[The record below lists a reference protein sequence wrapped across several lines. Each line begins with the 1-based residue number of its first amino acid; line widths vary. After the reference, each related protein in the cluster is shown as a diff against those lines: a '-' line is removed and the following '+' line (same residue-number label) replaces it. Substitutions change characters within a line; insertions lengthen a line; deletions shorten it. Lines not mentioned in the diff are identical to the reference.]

1 MYALYSILEY
11 CEEPNMC
18 RRKMQLSF
26 LGEQF
31 DSSQCGRMCDNCKNG
46 QRVVQKQMKQE
57 SATILSFV
65 EKAMC
70 KITAK
75 QTIDI
80 MRGIKGKNH
89 IAPDI
94 VE

>member
-1 MYALYSILEY
+1 
-11 CEEPNMC
+11 
-18 RRKMQLSF
+18 
-26 LGEQF
+26 
-31 DSSQCGRMCDNCKNG
+31 
-46 QRVVQKQMKQE
+46 MKQE